1 MIVQT
6 PHFGARSS
14 VVALALVLFSA
25 FNAVHAGEVEVS
37 DRTAL
42 IQALQQATPGTT
54 IRVAPGTYRGGIS
67 AAGLKGEE
75 GKPIVITAADPKQP
89 PMVEGGGGG
98 IHLSGCSHVELR
110 DLHVNGATGNGIN
123 IDDASDRNKPS
134 RGIVL
139 RRLTVTNIGSRGNQ
153 DGIKM
158 SGVDGFTIEGCR
170 VERWGGG
177 GSAIDFV
184 GCHEGVV
191 ENCVFTHDAGAA
203 STGANAVQSKGG
215 SRAIVIRR
223 CRFIHAG
230 SRAVNAGGSTGI
242 EYMRPA
248 NPGYEAKDITIEDC
262 YFIGSAAPVAF
273 VGVDGAVFQRNTIYR
288 PTRWVLRILQ
298 ENQDSAFAPSRK
310 GVFRENLVVFHS
322 TDLSTTVNVG
332 GGTEPQTFRFEKNA
346 WYCVD
351 NPARTKS
358 LVRLPMAE
366 VDGVH
371 GTDPMLKDPAAG
383 DLTKG
388 KESPLKK
395 YGVKEE

>member
-1 MIVQT
+1 M
-6 PHFGARSS
+6 PRA
-14 VVALALVLFSA
+14 VVVTLVLFSA
-25 FNAVHAGEVEVS
+25 LDIVRAAEVEVS

-42 IQALQQATPGTT
+42 IQALQQATPGTV

-67 AAGLKGEE
+67 ASGLKGEE
-75 GKPIVITAADPKQP
+75 GKPIVITAADPKRP
-89 PMVEGGGGG
+89 PVIEGGGGG

-110 DLHVNGATGNGIN
+110 DLHVNGATGNGVN
-123 IDDASDRNKPS
+123 VDDAGDRDKPS

-139 RRLTVTNIGSRGNQ
+139 RRLTVTNIGSKGNQ

-158 SGVDGFTIEGCR
+158 SGVDGFTIDGCR

-191 ENCVFTHDAGAA
+191 EGCVFTHDASAA
-203 STGANAVQSKGG
+203 AQGNGVQNKGG
-215 SRAIVIRR
+215 SRGIVIRR
-223 CRFIHAG
+223 CRFTHAG
-230 SRAVNAGGSTGI
+230 NRAVNAGGSTGL

-288 PTRWVLRILQ
+288 PTRWALRILQ
-298 ENQDSAFAPSRK
+298 ENQDPAYAPSRN
-310 GVFRENLVVFHS
+310 GVFRENLIVFHS

-351 NPARTKS
+351 NPTRTKS
-358 LVRLPMAE
+358 LVRLPVAE
-366 VDGVH
+366 MDGVY

-388 KESPLKK
+388 KDSPLKG
-395 YGVKEE
+395 YGVSER

>member
-1 MIVQT
+1 MMFSS
-6 PHFGARSS
+6 PHFGATSS
-14 VVALALVLFSA
+14 AAALALVLFSA
-25 FNAVHAGEVEVS
+25 IDAIHAAEVEVS

-42 IQALQQATPGTT
+42 LQALQQATPGTI

-67 AAGLKGEE
+67 ASGLKGEA
-75 GKPIVITAADPKQP
+75 GKSIVIMAADDKQP
-89 PMVEGGGGG
+89 PVFEGGGGG

-110 DLHVNGATGNGIN
+110 DLHVNGATGNGVN
-123 IDDASDRNKPS
+123 VDDAGNRDTPV

-139 RRLTVTNIGSRGNQ
+139 RRLTVTNIGSKGNQ

-158 SGVDGFTIEGCR
+158 SGVDGFTIVGCR

-191 ENCVFTHDAGAA
+191 ENCVFSHHAGGA
-203 STGANAVQSKGG
+203 SAGANAVQSKGG

-223 CRFIHAG
+223 CQFIHAG
-230 SRAVNAGGSTGI
+230 GRAVNVGGSTGL

-248 NPGYEAKDITIEDC
+248 NPGCEAKDITVEDC
-262 YFIGSAAPVAF
+262 YFTGSAAPVAF

-298 ENQDSAFAPSRK
+298 ENQDAAYAPCRN
-310 GVFRENLVVFHS
+310 GVFRENLIVFHA

-332 GGTEPQTFRFEKNA
+332 GGTEPQTFKFEKNA

-351 NPARTKS
+351 NPARTQS
-358 LVRLPMAE
+358 FVRLPVAE
-366 VDGVH
+366 VDGVYDK
-371 GTDPMLKDPAAG
+371 DPMLKDPAAG

-388 KESPLKK
+388 KDSPLKK
-395 YGVKEE
+395 YGVSER